1 MKAAIRSGL
10 FLLALLVPAAARPDV
25 SPFAGNAAFAPITPI
40 DSLALAAW
48 QQAGIKPAKFSSDE
62 VFVRRVFLDVIGTLP
77 KAAEVSA
84 FLEDKSPTKRDVL
97 IDRLLGREEFADYWA
112 MKWCDLLRVK
122 SEFPINLWPNA
133 VQAYHHWIRDS
144 VKQNVPYDQF
154 ARDLLTSSGSNFR
167 QPPVNFYRASQSK
180 EPAALAQAV
189 ALTFMGA
196 RADRWPT
203 NQLTGM
209 AAFFSQ
215 IGYKSTSEWK
225 EEIIYFD
232 PGKSNAPAAG
242 VLPDGVPVKFSADQD
257 PRELFANW
265 LITPKNPWF
274 TRNIVN
280 RVWSWL
286 LGRGII
292 HEADDICPDNSA
304 SNPALL
310 AYLERELI
318 ASRYDLKQLYRLI
331 LKSRVYQLSA
341 IPATDTPA
349 AEANFAFYPVRRLEA
364 EVLID
369 AINQVTGS
377 TEEYI
382 SQIPEPY
389 THIPEGTRAVALADA
404 SVTSSFLELFG
415 RSPRDTGLESERNNQ
430 PSAAQRLH
438 LLNSSHIQR
447 KLENSQK
454 LRALIEQHK
463 THPRDVIEALYL
475 TILSRHPTEEELQ
488 IVANYKRS
496 GDTTRRVGLDLA
508 WALLNSAEFQYRH

>member
-1 MKAAIRSGL
+1 
-10 FLLALLVPAAARPDV
+10 
-25 SPFAGNAAFAPITPI
+25 
-40 DSLALAAW
+40 
-48 QQAGIKPAKFSSDE
+48 
-62 VFVRRVFLDVIGTLP
+62 
-77 KAAEVSA
+77 
-84 FLEDKSPTKRDVL
+84 
-97 IDRLLGREEFADYWA
+97 
-112 MKWCDLLRVK
+112 
-122 SEFPINLWPNA
+122 
-133 VQAYHHWIRDS
+133 
-144 VKQNVPYDQF
+144 
-154 ARDLLTSSGSNFR
+154 
-167 QPPVNFYRASQSK
+167 
-180 EPAALAQAV
+180 
-189 ALTFMGA
+189 
-196 RADRWPT
+196 
-203 NQLTGM
+203 
-209 AAFFSQ
+209 
-215 IGYKSTSEWK
+215 
-225 EEIIYFD
+225 
-232 PGKSNAPAAG
+232 
-242 VLPDGVPVKFSADQD
+242 
-257 PRELFANW
+257 
-265 LITPKNPWF
+265 
-274 TRNIVN
+274 
-280 RVWSWL
+280 
-286 LGRGII
+286 
-292 HEADDICPDNSA
+292 
-304 SNPALL
+304 
-310 AYLERELI
+310 
-318 ASRYDLKQLYRLI
+318 
-331 LKSRVYQLSA
+331 LKSRVYQLAA
-341 IPATDTPA
+341 IPQTDSPA
-349 AEANFAFYPVRRLEA
+349 AEADFAFYPVRRLEA